1 MHVDRDALA
10 QTAAQLA
17 AQGVF
22 LGTSSW
28 KYAGWLGSLY
38 TPSRYEYRGRVA
50 TSRFEKE
57 CLREYAEVF
66 RTVCVDA
73 AYYTFPTERYLTGL
87 AAQVP
92 PDFQFGFKV
101 TDEIT
106 VKRFPRLERFGPRA
120 GHPNEHFLDADLF
133 RESFLQPCEA
143 IRPQVGL
150 LMFEFSRFH
159 PGDYA
164 RGADFVSDLDRF
176 LGALPTGWPYGVE
189 IRNRSWLVPEY
200 FACLARHGVTHVF
213 NSWEAMPPV
222 NTQMALTGSRTNPR
236 LVAARFLLKPGRRYE
251 EAVTRFQPYD
261 QVREAEPEAR
271 AAGAAL
277 IAEGQVADP
286 RRKTFLY
293 VNNRLEGNAL
303 STLTAMAALAALSS
317 ATPGSPHPQ
326 DTPTT
331 TGDLPE
337 TTPLDAPRPTR
348 RW

>member
-1 MHVDRDALA
+1 MHGDRDELTQMAARLA
-10 QTAAQLA
+10 S
-17 AQGVF
+17 QGVF

-28 KYAGWLGSLY
+28 KYPGWLGQLY

-50 TSRFEKE
+50 QSRFERD

-66 RTVCVDA
+66 PTVCVDA
-73 AYYTFPTERYLTGL
+73 AYYTFPTERYLVSL
-87 AAQVP
+87 AEQVP
-92 PDFQFGFKV
+92 AHFRFGFKV

-120 GHPNEHFLDADLF
+120 GLPNEHFLDANLF
-133 RESFLQPCEA
+133 REAFLQPLEA
-143 IRPQVGL
+143 IRPQVGI
-150 LMFEFSRFH
+150 LMLEFSRFH

-200 FACLARHGVTHVF
+200 LACLARHGVTHVF
-213 NSWEAMPPV
+213 NAWEAMPAV
-222 NTQMALTGSRTNPR
+222 AEQMALPGSRTNPD

-261 QVREAEPEAR
+261 QVREADPGAR

-277 IAEGQVADP
+277 IAEGQASAP
-286 RRKTFLY
+286 RRQTFLY

-303 STLTAMAALAALSS
+303 ATLAAMAALAGAGPPP
-317 ATPGSPHPQ
+317 AMGMDAGVP
-326 DTPTT
+326 PT
-331 TGDLPE
+331 
-337 TTPLDAPRPTR
+337 
-348 RW
+348 